1 MDISAVLVLVIFIL
15 TLVVIMSEKI
25 DETATALFGMSL
37 AGVVLFL
44 GKGIA
49 FDQYILLIDWASIM
63 FIAAMLIIVAI
74 AASSGMFQY
83 FSLVLMKRTGGQPR
97 KVFVTFMVFVLCI
110 SMFLDPLPTM
120 LVMGTFTVEVCRA
133 INMDFRPL
141 LISEV
146 IVANFASIPTIIGSV
161 PNLVIALET
170 GINAGLLLI
179 VMMPLVLILFFTTI
193 PILLWYFKDAWPE
206 DKTYDTDFL
215 FQIPPGSMI
224 KSRRDFYLSLAA
236 MALLLIG
243 FTMGINVSMVALLVA
258 SGMLVFSQ
266 RRAKE
271 FIRQLSWDTLF
282 FLIGLFGL
290 VVALI
295 QTGIVAELGAGL
307 IALTGGN
314 IIIAI
319 MFMIWIPGFA
329 LSVVD
334 NIPVAALL
342 SSLANEFGSTNPVVT
357 MALVAGTNIGGYAI
371 PFGDA
376 PNMIAMNLAEK
387 GQKRI
392 TFRQFTKVALPLAI
406 LHLVISTI
414 YFSLVVFLFP

>member
-1 MDISAVLVLVIFIL
+1 
-15 TLVVIMSEKI
+15 MSEKI

-44 GKGIA
+44 GKGIS
-49 FDQYILLIDWASIM
+49 FDQYILLIDWSSIM

-74 AASSGMFQY
+74 ATSSGMFQY
-83 FSLVLMKRTGGQPR
+83 ISLLLMRRTRGEPR
-97 KVFVTFMVFVLCI
+97 KVFLYFMVFVLGI

-120 LVMGTFTVEVCRA
+120 LVMGTFTVEVCSA
-133 INMDFRPL
+133 TNMDFRPL

-146 IVANFASIPTIIGSV
+146 IVANFASIPTIVGSV
-161 PNLVIALET
+161 PNLVIALVTE
-170 GINAGLLLI
+170 INAALLFL
-179 VMMPLVLILFFTTI
+179 VMMPLVLIMFVTTI

-206 DKTYDTDFL
+206 DKEYDTDFL
-215 FQIPPGSMI
+215 VQIPLGSMI
-224 KSRRDFYLSLAA
+224 KSRRDFYVSIIA
-236 MALLLIG
+236 MVLLLVG

-258 SGMLVFSQ
+258 SGMLVLSQ

-282 FLIGLFGL
+282 FIIGLFGL
-290 VVALI
+290 VVALV
-295 QTGIVAELGAGL
+295 QTNIVAELGAGL

-319 MFMIWIPGFA
+319 LFMIWIPGFA
-329 LSVVD
+329 LSIVD
-334 NIPVAALL
+334 NIPVATVL
-342 SSLANEFGSTNPVVT
+342 SSLATEFGSTNAVVP
-357 MALVAGTNIGGYAI
+357 MALIAGTNIGGYAI

-387 GQKRI
+387 GQKKI
-392 TFRQFTKVALPLAI
+392 TFKQFTKVALPLAL
-406 LHLVISTI
+406 LHLIIATI
-414 YFSLVVFLFP
+414 YCSVVVLLFPYL